1 MREFL
6 GAARPQTPRCV
17 FHIYDTGHKAP
28 YYTISPTI
36 FGNVTLTK
44 GAGIPHDELKSRVV
58 SSTDKDLRFYLI
70 KEIEK
75 RGKISPEVVSNWKF
89 IPEDFVKDAVRRDR
103 KTLFGD

>member
-36 FGNVTLTK
+36 FGNVTLLPLKGTPATAKVMAEAPDIIIMETK
-44 GAGIPHDELKSRVV
+44 R
-58 SSTDKDLRFYLI
+58 LI
-70 KEIEK
+70 VIQY
-75 RGKISPEVVSNWKF
+75 F
-89 IPEDFVKDAVRRDR
+89 
-103 KTLFGD
+103 

>member
-36 FGNVTLTK
+36 FGNVTRNKQKPRIHIIEMACVAFCIYINKICVVYSPKIRLIV
-44 GAGIPHDELKSRVV
+44 GIWSVADWAGRMGTTVP
-58 SSTDKDLRFYLI
+58 Y
-70 KEIEK
+70 
-75 RGKISPEVVSNWKF
+75 
-89 IPEDFVKDAVRRDR
+89 
-103 KTLFGD
+103 